1 MKKAIYF
8 GLFILYDEMKKA
20 ILLFGSLSILFML
33 LFLLQQW
40 SLFVHGSQEN
50 EMFVVFG
57 VLFFVLGL
65 IMSKYFRVKGKKN
78 RRLLNNSSLSSQEYK
93 VLQLI
98 ANGCS
103 NKEIADQLFIAETTV
118 KSHVSNIFSKLE
130 AKRRTDA
137 VRIGKELNIL

>member
-1 MKKAIYF
+1 
-8 GLFILYDEMKKA
+8 MKKA